1 MRFFEVLT
9 MLSLAVAAGALMWA
23 PARRARIVRW
33 LSLAAGVSIM
43 LHLALEGLRWQMV
56 PAYALAIVFTVISLR
71 AMQAEPGDT
80 TVRPWLRRTGAGLSL
95 LLIGVSAACAALL
108 PVFELAPPEGVF
120 GVGTMTLHLVDSSR
134 AEIITERLDDRRELI
149 VQVWYPARVS
159 AEAAADPAPY
169 IAPEVG
175 AAYANKY
182 GLPAF
187 ATSHLNRVE
196 THAYRN
202 APLADAQRAY
212 PVLLF
217 SHGYN
222 VPPALYTS
230 FLVDMASRGY
240 VVASVNHTYESTA
253 AAFPD
258 GRVAT
263 FSHAFVL
270 NTHTAEMWAQIDS
283 LEQQYRRSKGA
294 ERLATLRTINR
305 IYPNADMMRRWAT
318 DLSFVID
325 ELTRLHA
332 EETASRFHQRLD
344 LTRIGAFG
352 HSAGGAAAG
361 QVLLVDDRVRAGV
374 NWDGA
379 QWGDAIDAPFTQ
391 PFMMITAD
399 WDSTKFQPNPLIYR
413 QGSETAFYDLTIRGT
428 GHSSFSDIPRLIPL
442 QAVNQAGPIAPE
454 RAARITTA
462 YTSAFF
468 DRHLEEENKAWP
480 PDVVSTFPEVR
491 LTVRRGGATAGLGN
505 NGSKVLPVRN
515 APGAAEG
522 TMVESQPQTTG
533 TKDEVAL

>member
-1 MRFFEVLT
+1 MRFFEILT
-9 MLSLAVAAGALMWA
+9 MLFLAATACGLLWA
-23 PARRARIVRW
+23 PARRARIIRW
-33 LSLAAGVSIM
+33 LPLAAGASIA
-43 LHLALEGLRWQMV
+43 LHLVLEGLRWQMV
-56 PAYALAIVFTVISLR
+56 PMYALAVVFAVMSLR
-71 AMQAEPGDT
+71 AMQAEPDAT
-80 TVRPWLRRTGAGLSL
+80 SNETVARAWLRRMGAGGSL
-95 LLIGVSAACAALL
+95 LLIGVSAACAVVL
-108 PVFELAPPEGVF
+108 PVFELAPPEGSF
-120 GVGTMTLHLVDSSR
+120 GVGTTTLHLVDSSR
-134 AEIITERLDDRRELI
+134 METITEAPNDRRELI
-149 VQVWYPARVS
+149 VQMWYPAQVS
-159 AEAAADPAPY
+159 AETAAEPAPY

-187 ATSHLNRVE
+187 ATSHLDRVE
-196 THAYRN
+196 THAYRD

-230 FLVDMASRGY
+230 FLIDMASRGY

-263 FSHAFVL
+263 FSHTFVL

-294 ERLATLRTINR
+294 DRLATLRTINR
-305 IYPNADMMRRWAT
+305 IYPNADMVRRWAA

-379 QWGDAIDAPFTQ
+379 QWGDAIDAPFAQ

-413 QGSETAFYDLTIRGT
+413 QGSETAFYNLTIDGT

-454 RAARITTA
+454 RAARITTT
-462 YTSAFF
+462 YTGAFF
-468 DRHLEEENKAWP
+468 DRHLKEEDAWP
-480 PDVVSTFPEVR
+480 PEATSTFPEARLIVR
-491 LTVRRGGATAGLGN
+491 
-505 NGSKVLPVRN
+505 
-515 APGAAEG
+515 EG
-522 TMVESQPQTTG
+522 DAIAQSQ
-533 TKDEVAL
+533 E